1 MSTTCQSYYTLKN
14 PGDNISKT
22 HELYTLYYLS
32 EIFKELN
39 PSFFNK
45 NDGPGRPRI
54 YTASIMLP
62 FVQWGHLNKII
73 SCRDLENWWT
83 RNDDTCNFILG
94 CKKPGKSSINE
105 FLNDYNYLID
115 KFDKFIVD
123 FSLKIGLMKG
133 NIIYHDGTVFKGYCN
148 NFKRLYANQLYFLR
162 DFILKYRHDTNKNG
176 LWFKLD
182 KFFNNDEFKDEIE
195 PILKKL
201 KDKIRVGGIY
211 LLKSIFKQK
220 KKRFKKSL
228 IKNQTYG
235 RKC

>member
-1 MSTTCQSYYTLKN
+1 M
-14 PGDNISKT
+14 
-22 HELYTLYYLS
+22 
-32 EIFKELN
+32 
-39 PSFFNK
+39 
-45 NDGPGRPRI
+45 
-54 YTASIMLP
+54 
-62 FVQWGHLNKII
+62 
-73 SCRDLENWWT
+73 
-83 RNDDTCNFILG
+83 
-94 CKKPGKSSINE
+94 
-105 FLNDYNYLID
+105 
-115 KFDKFIVD
+115 
-123 FSLKIGLMKG
+123 
-133 NIIYHDGTVFKGYCN
+133 
-148 NFKRLYANQLYFLR
+148 R

-201 KDKIRVGGIY
+201 KDKIRAGGIY